1 MSRWVIYI
9 IGFFSLVFISC
20 QKKTK
25 AEVDEQQDPIVSVD
39 ASVLYKADVK
49 KSLPETLTPE
59 DSVKAAQA
67 YINAWIEDVLIYN
80 RAKQNIVDQNQIDAL
95 VEDYRKSLIIHT
107 YQDRLL
113 KEYIS
118 ENVPEKELLS
128 FYEKNKDSF
137 KLKENIIK
145 GLYLKIPL
153 ESPELKNF
161 RKWYTQTSDEAVG
174 NIEKKQLQNAVAYN
188 FFFDRWMS
196 FESVMENIPFVI
208 KDEQQFLRTKRNIEV
223 QDSSFVYLLNIKEY
237 KLAGGQAPYEFEKN
251 TLVEYY
257 LKKKESDFLKQ
268 IRADLYNKALSDK
281 DIVFYNK

>member
-59 DSVKAAQA
+59 DSMKAAQA

-118 ENVPEKELLS
+118 ENVPEKELLG

>member
-118 ENVPEKELLS
+118 ENVPEKELLG

-145 GLYLKIPL
+145 GLYLKIPV

>member
-59 DSVKAAQA
+59 DSMKAAQA

-118 ENVPEKELLS
+118 ENVPEKELLG

-145 GLYLKIPL
+145 GLYLKIPV

>member
-59 DSVKAAQA
+59 DSMKAAQA

>member
-25 AEVDEQQDPIVSVD
+25 AEVDEQQEPIVSVD

-67 YINAWIEDVLIYN
+67 YIIAWIEDVLIYN

-118 ENVPEKELLS
+118 ENVPEKELLG

-145 GLYLKIPL
+145 GLYLKIPV

-237 KLAGGQAPYEFEKN
+237 KLVGGQAPYEFEKN